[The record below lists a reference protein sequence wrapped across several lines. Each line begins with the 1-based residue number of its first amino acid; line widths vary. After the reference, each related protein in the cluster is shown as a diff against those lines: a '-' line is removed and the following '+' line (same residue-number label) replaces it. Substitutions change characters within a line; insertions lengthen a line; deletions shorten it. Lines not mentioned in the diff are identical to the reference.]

1 MVVLTIVERWR
12 LEAERLVVYV
22 TEGFVWDA
30 RVVLIATVGR
40 SILRAIEAMLLL
52 VARNNWGTV
61 VESGQGEPSN
71 QYSHRYSLQSRSRA
85 TVVTG
90 SFLVGSLLAIGFS

>member
-1 MVVLTIVERWR
+1 VGR

-22 TEGFVWDA
+22 TEGFVWGA

-52 VARNNWGTV
+52 VARKNRGPV
-61 VESGQGEPSN
+61 VKSRQGEPS
-71 QYSHRYSLQSRSRA
+71 
-85 TVVTG
+85 
-90 SFLVGSLLAIGFS
+90 